1 MEGLLS
7 TGPTPS
13 ICYGFCTA
21 LHNVNFALYS
31 IFCTICIMK
40 CTLVHTECGKDVGEI
55 MKIAAMKS
63 VANKFHNPRVAFL
76 TGSKLN
82 CTAL

>member
-1 MEGLLS
+1 
-7 TGPTPS
+7 
-13 ICYGFCTA
+13 
-21 LHNVNFALYS
+21 
-31 IFCTICIMK
+31 MK

-82 CTAL
+82 CTALATALGTALRSFLAALSSS